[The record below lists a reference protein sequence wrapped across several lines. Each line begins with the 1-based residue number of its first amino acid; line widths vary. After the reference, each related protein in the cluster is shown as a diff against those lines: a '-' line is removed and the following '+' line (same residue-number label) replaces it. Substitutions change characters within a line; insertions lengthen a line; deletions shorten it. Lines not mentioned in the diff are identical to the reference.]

1 MSPNLYLLVGL
12 ILGSLFGGCIG
23 WLWAGRRSLLEPAD
37 TRVEDEL
44 RQQLEQRES
53 AVRQLRDQLL
63 ETAEDRAAA
72 EARQTATERLL
83 AEQRQLHD
91 TTIHDLR
98 EAFQALSAEA
108 LKRTQPEFLRLAQET
123 LARFHESAQGDLAR
137 RQESIANLVKPLQE
151 QLKLYQ
157 ERLHQAEVAQSSHL
171 GEVKA
176 QLETLAGHSQSLSQ
190 ETRQL
195 RQVLGSN
202 QARGRWGEDTLRR
215 VVEAAGMSR
224 HCDFTEQAHS
234 GDGKPDMVVRL
245 PGDRLLIIDAKVP
258 DLEFLDT
265 LDAAAAARRKETLAA
280 HASKL
285 KQTIKALAE
294 RDYPRQFPQ
303 ALDHVVLFLPA
314 ESLFSS
320 ALEGDPDLLLWAA
333 DRRILLTT
341 PASLIALL
349 RTVSLTWQQHAQ
361 NENAR
366 AISEAAQE
374 LFTRLSRFSEHLEK
388 IRNGLDRANQ
398 AFNEAVGSYD
408 RILRPAGEK
417 LMRLGGAAP
426 GKEIVELRH
435 IESELRPVAQRSPES
450 APAPEAP
457 GAHP

>member
-1 MSPNLYLLVGL
+1 
-12 ILGSLFGGCIG
+12 
-23 WLWAGRRSLLEPAD
+23 
-37 TRVEDEL
+37 
-44 RQQLEQRES
+44 
-53 AVRQLRDQLL
+53 
-63 ETAEDRAAA
+63 
-72 EARQTATERLL
+72 
-83 AEQRQLHD
+83 
-91 TTIHDLR
+91 
-98 EAFQALSAEA
+98 
-108 LKRTQPEFLRLAQET
+108 
-123 LARFHESAQGDLAR
+123 
-137 RQESIANLVKPLQE
+137 
-151 QLKLYQ
+151 
-157 ERLHQAEVAQSSHL
+157 
-171 GEVKA
+171 
-176 QLETLAGHSQSLSQ
+176 
-190 ETRQL
+190 
-195 RQVLGSN
+195 
-202 QARGRWGEDTLRR
+202 
-215 VVEAAGMSR
+215 
-224 HCDFTEQAHS
+224 
-234 GDGKPDMVVRL
+234 
-245 PGDRLLIIDAKVP
+245 
-258 DLEFLDT
+258 
-265 LDAAAAARRKETLAA
+265 
-280 HASKL
+280 
-285 KQTIKALAE
+285 
-294 RDYPRQFPQ
+294 
-303 ALDHVVLFLPA
+303 
-314 ESLFSS
+314 LFSS